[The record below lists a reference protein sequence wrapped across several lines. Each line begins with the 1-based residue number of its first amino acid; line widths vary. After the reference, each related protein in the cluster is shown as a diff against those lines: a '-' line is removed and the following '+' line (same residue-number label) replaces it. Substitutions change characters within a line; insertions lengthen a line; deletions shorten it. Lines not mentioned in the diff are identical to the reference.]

1 MNNYTNRD
9 SDIAKAKLHAAL
21 SMEKLLALNE
31 SIKFILDVCY
41 GRRTEISAKTI
52 DDAFDYVDNRDKSII
67 YLSDLPYY
75 EKEKAIHQA
84 ELNVETRKQ
93 MLKSFLDFMSVKYKH
108 NNQENNNNIKLINYE

>member
-21 SMEKLLALNE
+21 SMEKLPALNE
-31 SIKFILDVCY
+31 SIKFITDVCY
-41 GRRTEISAKTI
+41 GRRTEISTKTI

-67 YLSDLPYY
+67 YLSDLPYD

-84 ELNVETRKQ
+84 ELNIVTRKQ
-93 MLKSFLDFMSVKYKH
+93 MLKSFIDFMGVKYKH

>member
-21 SMEKLLALNE
+21 SMEKLPALNE
-31 SIKFILDVCY
+31 SIKFITDVCY
-41 GRRTEISAKTI
+41 GRRTEISTKTI

-67 YLSDLPYY
+67 YLCDLPYD

-84 ELNVETRKQ
+84 ELNIVTRKQ
-93 MLKSFLDFMSVKYKH
+93 MLKSFLDFMSVKYKN
-108 NNQENNNNIKLINYE
+108 NNQENNNSIKLINYE

>member
-9 SDIAKAKLHAAL
+9 SDNAKAKLYAAL
-21 SMEKLLALNE
+21 SIEKLPALNE

-41 GRRTEISAKTI
+41 GRRTEISTKTI

-67 YLSDLPYY
+67 YLSDLPYD

-84 ELNVETRKQ
+84 ELNIETRKQ
-93 MLKSFLDFMSVKYKH
+93 MLKSFIDFMGVKYKH

>member
-1 MNNYTNRD
+1 MFFIISWYF
-9 SDIAKAKLHAAL
+9 K
-21 SMEKLLALNE
+21 
-31 SIKFILDVCY
+31 ILDSHLQNY
-41 GRRTEISAKTI
+41 NRLILLSSTKTI

-67 YLSDLPYY
+67 YLSDLPYD

>member
-21 SMEKLLALNE
+21 SIEKLPALNE

-41 GRRTEISAKTI
+41 GRRTEISTKTI

-67 YLSDLPYY
+67 YLSDLPYD

-84 ELNVETRKQ
+84 ELNIETRKQ
-93 MLKSFLDFMSVKYKH
+93 MLKSFLDFMSIKYKH
-108 NNQENNNNIKLINYE
+108 NNQEKNNNIKLINYE

>member
-21 SMEKLLALNE
+21 SMEKLPALNE

-67 YLSDLPYY
+67 YLSDLPYD

>member
-9 SDIAKAKLHAAL
+9 SDIAKAKLHAEL
-21 SMEKLLALNE
+21 SIEKLPALNE

-41 GRRTEISAKTI
+41 GRRTEISTKTI

-67 YLSDLPYY
+67 YLSDLPYD

-84 ELNVETRKQ
+84 ELNIETRKQ
-93 MLKSFLDFMSVKYKH
+93 MLKSFLDFMSVKYKN

>member
-9 SDIAKAKLHAAL
+9 SDIAKAKLHAVL
-21 SMEKLLALNE
+21 SMEKLPALNE
-31 SIKFILDVCY
+31 SIKFITDVCY
-41 GRRTEISAKTI
+41 GRRTEISTKTI

-67 YLSDLPYY
+67 YLSGLPYD

-84 ELNVETRKQ
+84 ELNIETRKQ
-93 MLKSFLDFMSVKYKH
+93 MLKSFLYFMSVKYKN

>member
-21 SMEKLLALNE
+21 SIEKLPALNE

-41 GRRTEISAKTI
+41 GRRTEISTKTI

-67 YLSDLPYY
+67 YLSDLPYD
-75 EKEKAIHQA
+75 EKEKAIHQE
-84 ELNVETRKQ
+84 ELNIVTRKQ
-93 MLKSFLDFMSVKYKH
+93 MLKSFIDFMCVKYKH

>member
-21 SMEKLLALNE
+21 SIEKLPALNE

-41 GRRTEISAKTI
+41 GRKTEISTKTI

-67 YLSDLPYY
+67 YLCDLPYD

-84 ELNVETRKQ
+84 ELNIVTRKQ

>member
-21 SMEKLLALNE
+21 SMEKLPALNE

-41 GRRTEISAKTI
+41 GRRTEISTKTI

-67 YLSDLPYY
+67 YLSDLPYD

-84 ELNVETRKQ
+84 ELNIVTRKQ
-93 MLKSFLDFMSVKYKH
+93 MLKSFIDFMGVKYKH
-108 NNQENNNNIKLINYE
+108 NNQENNNNIK

>member
-9 SDIAKAKLHAAL
+9 SDIAKAKLYAAL
-21 SMEKLLALNE
+21 SMEKLPALNE

-41 GRRTEISAKTI
+41 GRRTEISTKTI

-67 YLSDLPYY
+67 YLSDLPYD

-84 ELNVETRKQ
+84 ELNIETRKQ

>member
-21 SMEKLLALNE
+21 SIEKLPALNE

-41 GRRTEISAKTI
+41 GRRTEISTKTI

-67 YLSDLPYY
+67 YLSDLPYD

-84 ELNVETRKQ
+84 ELNIETRKQ
-93 MLKSFLDFMSVKYKH
+93 MLKSFLDFMSVKYKN
-108 NNQENNNNIKLINYE
+108 NNQENNNSIKLINYE

>member
-21 SMEKLLALNE
+21 SMEKLPALNE
-31 SIKFILDVCY
+31 SIKFITDVCY
-41 GRRTEISAKTI
+41 GRRTEISTKTI

-67 YLSDLPYY
+67 YLSDLPYD

-84 ELNVETRKQ
+84 ELNIVTRKQ
-93 MLKSFLDFMSVKYKH
+93 RLKSFIDFMGVKYKH